1 MQVREF
7 TFARLKSHLL
17 SRRLPV
23 FFTPRPYISLVPKR
37 PPNTHVRGE
46 SQPEQT
52 SFLQQRSSKAK
63 QPEQYSIFHRGI
75 ALEALATS
83 PPRATRPQSL
93 ACLTV
98 SSQAGG
104 PKLLFYELLAR
115 NRLSTLIPQT
125 AGVNARALV
134 PGAGEVLSTAAA
146 CQPLGSKAPQ
156 NHG

>member
-7 TFARLKSHLL
+7 TFAHLKSHLL

-23 FFTPRPYISLVPKR
+23 FFTPCPSISLVPKR

-46 SQPEQT
+46 SQTEQT

-63 QPEQYSIFHRGI
+63 QPEQYSTFHRGI

-83 PPRATRPQSL
+83 PPRATWP
-93 ACLTV
+93 
-98 SSQAGG
+98 QAGG
-104 PKLLFYELLAR
+104 PKLWFYDLLAR

-125 AGVNARALV
+125 AGVNARALA